1 MRNVVFALLLFF
13 SATILNAQE
22 PISGVWDTTKE
33 NTLVEISNNE
43 GKVVSSNKLETGKAL
58 LKDIVNLN
66 GKWEAKLYNIK
77 KKKWYN
83 AILKREGEQLSIT
96 VKAGLVSK
104 TVYWTKP

>member
-1 MRNVVFALLLFF
+1 MEAE
-13 SATILNAQE
+13 TIQY
-22 PISGVWDTTKE
+22 P
-33 NTLVEISNNE
+33 
-43 GKVVSSNKLETGKAL
+43 
-58 LKDIVNLN
+58 
-66 GKWEAKLYNIK
+66 K